1 MKLEDQLKNTFDHF
15 EPEVDPSVW
24 ANVSA
29 RLVSASP
36 VTDGGTSVSTGILKT
51 IVAKLAPFA
60 GWIAGASAIVGLG
73 IIWKLNSNE
82 IVSPIKSD
90 NNQQSTVPAIDN
102 KSTVPSVANYDKQ
115 AVIEKNSDKAS
126 AVTSLKRN
134 LGIDHQENNVKKVS
148 SVASQVTV
156 ASTQNLASTSTIE
169 NDKKATST
177 PLHSTNLINAVHTDN
192 SSGNVKEQGVSQIS
206 SSKPLVSDEAPVEPV
221 LILNTR
227 GGFAPL
233 SITAL
238 TNQNGKKADF
248 NFGDGTEINNVASA
262 SHHYDEPGIYT
273 VKCLLAGRELN
284 ATVEVLGQ
292 IPSVFSPNGDGV
304 NDQFVI
310 GGAEVTSVDVH
321 IYDRSGRMVLSGK
334 GKQIIWDGTVSRGQ
348 LAETGT
354 YFYDIF
360 ATSISGVT
368 YKQKGTINLFR

>member
-24 ANVSA
+24 AKVSA
-29 RLVSASP
+29 RLVTSGP
-36 VTDGGTSVSTGILKT
+36 VADGGTSVSTGILKT

-90 NNQQSTVPAIDN
+90 NNQQSTVPIIDN
-102 KSTVPSVANYDKQ
+102 KEDDHSVVNSNSHAVSEKITDKTP
-115 AVIEKNSDKAS
+115 AVVSPKGNIGNVHQEKNAKNVSLIASPISD
-126 AVTSLKRN
+126 
-134 LGIDHQENNVKKVS
+134 E
-148 SVASQVTV
+148 
-156 ASTQNLASTSTIE
+156 STQNLASTSTIE

-177 PLHSTNLINAVHTDN
+177 PTHSPTTNNAVHTDN
-192 SSGNVKEQGVSQIS
+192 SSGNVKEHGVSQIS
-206 SSKPLVSDEAPVEPV
+206 TTKPTMSDETLVEPV

-273 VKCLLAGRELN
+273 VKCLLSGRELD

-292 IPSVFSPNGDGV
+292 LPSVFSPNGDGV

-321 IYDRSGRMVLSGK
+321 IYDRSGRIVLSGK

>member
-24 ANVSA
+24 AKVSA
-29 RLVSASP
+29 RLASP
-36 VTDGGTSVSTGILKT
+36 VTDGGTSLSSGILKT
-51 IVAKLAPFA
+51 IVAKLTPFA

-73 IIWKLNSNE
+73 IIWKINSKE

-90 NNQQSTVPAIDN
+90 NIQQSTVPVNDN
-102 KSTVPSVANYDKQ
+102 KTDIQPEVKSNNQ
-115 AVIEKNSDKAS
+115 AVNDQISDGTTATAS
-126 AVTSLKRN
+126 PKGSL
-134 LGIDHQENNVKKVS
+134 GTDHQEKNAQQVS
-148 SVASQVTV
+148 SVALHVQDEP
-156 ASTQNLASTSTIE
+156 AQNLATTSPTG
-169 NDKKATST
+169 NDKKAATTST
-177 PLHSTNLINAVHTDN
+177 HSPTTNNTIPVDN
-192 SSGNVKEQGVSQIS
+192 STGNVKEQGVSQNATN
-206 SSKPLVSDEAPVEPV
+206 KPALSEETLIEPV
-221 LILNTR
+221 LIVNTR

-248 NFGDGTEINNVASA
+248 NFGDGTQINNIASA

-273 VKCLLAGRELN
+273 VKCLISGRELDI
-284 ATVEVLGQ
+284 TVEVLGSL
-292 IPSVFSPNGDGV
+292 PSVFSPNGDGV

-310 GGAEVTSVDVH
+310 GGTDVNSVDVH
-321 IYDRSGRMVLSGK
+321 IYDRSGRMMLSGK
-334 GKQIIWDGTVSRGQ
+334 GKQIIWDGSVSGGR

-360 ATSISGVT
+360 ATSTSGNT